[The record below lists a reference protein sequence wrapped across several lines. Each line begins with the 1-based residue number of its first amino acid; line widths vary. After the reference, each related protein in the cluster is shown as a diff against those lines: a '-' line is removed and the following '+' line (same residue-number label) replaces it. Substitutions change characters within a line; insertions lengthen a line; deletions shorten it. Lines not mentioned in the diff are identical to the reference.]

1 MKLVAKTDIGS
12 QRSENQ
18 DSYRGGAARTTLFGV
33 PCATVWAVRAAAAWP
48 APWRWMRCSRPSRR
62 VLTRRTP
69 LQARTRTAWKAPW
82 SRPNPA
88 AFMKRLRGTPSLS
101 GMGTTVVC
109 ALVRGGLA
117 QYVHV
122 GDSRIY
128 LFRNNKLLQLTKDHS
143 MVQEMVEQGA
153 LTEEEAQ
160 NHPRKNL
167 ITRALGVG
175 RDVEAD
181 FGEKEVSPRDI
192 LLLCSDG
199 LSNCVSVPQI
209 EETLARTP
217 FYEAAD
223 ALVQKALEGGGLDN
237 ITVLLMQVEAVEEN
251 NG

>member
-18 DSYRGGAARTTLFGV
+18 DSYRGAARTTLFGV

-69 LQARTRTAWKAPW
+69 RRPDAHCWKAPW
-82 SRPNPA
+82 SRPTA
-88 AFMKRLRGTPSLS
+88 ASMKKARGTPSLS

-128 LFRNNKLLQLTKDHS
+128 LFRNNKLLQLQKTIPWCRRWWS
-143 MVQEMVEQGA
+143 
-153 LTEEEAQ
+153 
-160 NHPRKNL
+160 
-167 ITRALGVG
+167 RA
-175 RDVEAD
+175 R
-181 FGEKEVSPRDI
+181 
-192 LLLCSDG
+192 
-199 LSNCVSVPQI
+199 
-209 EETLARTP
+209 
-217 FYEAAD
+217 
-223 ALVQKALEGGGLDN
+223 
-237 ITVLLMQVEAVEEN
+237 
-251 NG
+251 